1 MVEWGTVNALVGGST
16 PPSGAR
22 LTKEDEMA
30 LTPIGQALGTLKRI
44 ADSLD
49 KLVEFLTKEDDK

>member
-1 MVEWGTVNALVGGST
+1 
-16 PPSGAR
+16 
-22 LTKEDEMA
+22 MA
-30 LTPIGQALGTLKRI
+30 ITTPIREALRTLKRI